1 MKKHV
6 LLLALILLLGCPL
19 EAVFVSFKDDK
30 LEAAVSEAVGRRFG
44 LLTQADLQSLLALD
58 VSDLGIQSLSGLEHA
73 TNLVFLDVSKNPL
86 SDISPLETLTKL
98 TSLNL
103 DSTNVFQISALA
115 GLLDLESLS
124 LCATEITDIQPLSVN
139 ALNGG
144 LGLGSFVNV
153 PCEELST
160 ATQTIDVPILQLSGV
175 NVVCCNTAPVLS
187 VLGTSNLSFGD
198 VVQGTPKSAEIAIEN
213 SGTGVL
219 IWIIPTENLPPWI
232 GVNPETG
239 TTKSESDPVSVSVV
253 SGGLAPGFYSTT
265 LDVLSNGGNVLDVPV
280 SMNVVLGP

>member
-1 MKKHV
+1 
-6 LLLALILLLGCPL
+6 
-19 EAVFVSFKDDK
+19 
-30 LEAAVSEAVGRRFG
+30 
-44 LLTQADLQSLLALD
+44 
-58 VSDLGIQSLSGLEHA
+58 
-73 TNLVFLDVSKNPL
+73 
-86 SDISPLETLTKL
+86 
-98 TSLNL
+98 
-103 DSTNVFQISALA
+103 
-115 GLLDLESLS
+115 
-124 LCATEITDIQPLSVN
+124 
-139 ALNGG
+139 
-144 LGLGSFVNV
+144 
-153 PCEELST
+153 
-160 ATQTIDVPILQLSGV
+160 
-175 NVVCCNTAPVLS
+175 VLS